1 MWAWVDHTDL
11 TLDRFKKAL
20 KSQCNNF
27 WRKIEIT
34 YRHTEWLDVPWTPLL
49 IYCNNS
55 WWDCGCHQQKPGRS
69 RVSHSGNSREEE
81 PLKYL
86 PWSWPQMTSGKP
98 EYCSLSK
105 TVRCPNPAVKFDI
118 PLPSSETAL
127 QSEQWWL
134 VNKTTDGSAFP
145 PPVDSP
151 DRLLISSDHHRRVCL
166 SLDGN

>member
-1 MWAWVDHTDL
+1 MQWFL
-11 TLDRFKKAL
+11 KKNRDNL
-20 KSQCNNF
+20 QTC
-27 WRKIEIT
+27 RVMGGIIIT
-34 YRHTEWLDVPWTPLL
+34 TFNVLQQFMV
-49 IYCNNS
+49 
-55 WWDCGCHQQKPGRS
+55 DCGCHQQKPEKS
-69 RVSHSGNSREEE
+69 PVSHSGNSREE

-86 PWSWPQMTSGKP
+86 PWSLPQMTSGKP

-105 TVRCPNPAVKFDI
+105 TVRRPNPAVKFDM

-127 QSEQWWL
+127 QPEQWSL

-151 DRLLISSDHHRRVCL
+151 ARLRISSDHHRRVCL